1 MLLLCS
7 RVVESHLPPGT
18 CYYTHADTAVTED
31 HHSGLSSLLH
41 PGQAF
46 LIQPFA
52 LEESGE
58 MGTEAE
64 IGDRALQGIWASI
77 SEIEALRS
85 SDGHRID
92 QPTRE
97 VVRRIDEYLERVPT
111 SGCPIINRGWDGRVA
126 TLRQVPESAQSR

>member
-1 MLLLCS
+1 MLQLCS
-7 RVVESHLPPGT
+7 QAGESHLPPGT

-31 HHSGLSSLLH
+31 HQSDLSSLLY

-52 LEESGE
+52 LEESGD
-58 MGTEAE
+58 MGIEAV

-92 QPTRE
+92 EPTRE
-97 VVRRIDEYLERVPT
+97 VVRKVDEYLERVPT
-111 SGCPIINRGWDGRVA
+111 SGCPIPNRGWEGRVA
-126 TLRQVPESAQSR
+126 TLRQVTESV